1 MLGRAVCQIRG
12 TMMANPPSAAWFSS
26 SAATHSSSKSK
37 STAYQPPPS
46 MGRQK
51 LLIRRQVQEV
61 LKEIT
66 SESLVHQG
74 EEVLKHLKSFN
85 HYVDSD
91 RVSCYKSMSSAELPT
106 DSIIKNLLENKKKLF
121 LPYIHSPS
129 EPADPKKTGAHRMEM
144 LELKSWADFQTGLVP
159 VSFSSS
165 SSSPQVF
172 QFDPAKIAGLENALP
187 EGLDLILLP
196 GLAFDRFGNRLGRGK
211 GYYDEYLNAYPS
223 VASRPSIT
231 NYPDHLTEKQQSE
244 KSTRRWPILV
254 GMCLREQLLPEK
266 EYIPTQA
273 HDRRIDYL
281 ISPDGVLSLA
291 R

>member
-51 LLIRRQVQEV
+51 LLIP
-61 LKEIT
+61 
-66 SESLVHQG
+66 SSG

-106 DSIIKNLLENKKKLF
+106 DSIIKNLLENSQKRNCF
-121 LPYIHSPS
+121 LPYIHYPS

-231 NYPDHLTEKQQSE
+231 NYPDHLATKQQSE
-244 KSTRRWPILV
+244 KTN
-254 GMCLREQLLPEK
+254 PEK
-266 EYIPTQA
+266 ADPGRYMSQRTTFA
-273 HDRRIDYL
+273 GKRIYTH
-281 ISPDGVLSLA
+281 SGS
-291 R
+291 